1 MYQRWMN
8 SQVCGIISLPFPGY
22 HKSPPC
28 RHCPGLGPGLEVN
41 LALALAL
48 PCTPFDLTGLD

>member
-8 SQVCGIISLPFPGY
+8 LQVCGIISLPVPGY

-28 RHCPGLGPGLEVN
+28 RHCPGLGPGLEVD

-48 PCTPFDLTGLD
+48 PWTPFDLTGLD